1 MQQLSFTYSQYLFAI
16 SQILFFSL
24 KVTGIRQSLFIGGV
38 GLRVYLWFVAIKNIL
53 FFLEWNRLSFVA
65 IKKIKNKKNIYGLVG
80 GQYILYICRYRV
92 DLFIHITSK
101 GF

>member
-16 SQILFFSL
+16 SKILFFSL
-24 KVTGIRQSLFIGGV
+24 KVTGICQSLFIGGV
-38 GLRVYLWFVAIKNIL
+38 GLLVY
-53 FFLEWNRLSFVA
+53 LSFVA

>member
-16 SQILFFSL
+16 SQIYFFSL

-38 GLRVYLWFVAIKNIL
+38 GSRVY
-53 FFLEWNRLSFVA
+53 LSFVA

-80 GQYILYICRYRV
+80 GQYVLYICRYRV